1 MTPEQF
7 NSWLAEMKKPSLAK
21 TDKRCAELLGITP
34 TALVTMKAKGAN
46 ERTAL
51 ACAAL
56 LQEIKPYGSTQ
67 LINGK
72 GE

>member
-1 MTPEQF
+1 
-7 NSWLAEMKKPSLAK
+7 
-21 TDKRCAELLGITP
+21 
-34 TALVTMKAKGAN
+34 MKAKGAN